1 LKAYLKQVDLIQS
14 AARKRRTDYRR
25 RSSLKSLVCLPFAA
39 ALLVA
44 GSASAHHS
52 AAMFDSSK
60 LVVLRGTVTSFS
72 YLNPHSWISVQAA
85 PEGSSEAAKRW
96 DVEATS
102 PSSLARIGVEKD
114 TLKPGEKLTIA
125 IRPLRDGR
133 PGGSMV
139 LFVTADG
146 KRYGADPAAVGLDV
160 AKLKP

>member
-1 LKAYLKQVDLIQS
+1 MRAIAYLPL
-14 AARKRRTDYRR
+14 
-25 RSSLKSLVCLPFAA
+25 AA
-39 ALLVA
+39 ALAIAAPV
-44 GSASAHHS
+44 SAHHS

-60 LVVLRGTVTSFS
+60 LVVLKGSVTEFS

-85 PEGSSEAAKRW
+85 PEGVSEAPKRW

-102 PSSLARIGVEKD
+102 PSSLSRIGVEKE
-114 TLKPGEKLTIA
+114 TLKPGDKIVIA

-133 PGGSMV
+133 SAGSMV
-139 LFVTADG
+139 FFVTADG

>member
-1 LKAYLKQVDLIQS
+1 MRPLAYL
-14 AARKRRTDYRR
+14 
-25 RSSLKSLVCLPFAA
+25 SLAA
-39 ALLVA
+39 AAMLA
-44 GSASAHHS
+44 APASAHHS

-60 LVVLRGTVTSFS
+60 LVVLKGAVTEFS

-85 PEGSSEAAKRW
+85 PDGASEAAKRW

-102 PSSLARIGVEKD
+102 PSSLSRIGVEKE
-114 TLKPGEKLTIA
+114 TLKPGEKITIA

-139 LFVTADG
+139 FFVTADG

>member
-1 LKAYLKQVDLIQS
+1 MRLFACLS
-14 AARKRRTDYRR
+14 FTAAM
-25 RSSLKSLVCLPFAA
+25 L
-39 ALLVA
+39 A
-44 GSASAHHS
+44 GTASAHHS

-60 LVVLRGTVTSFS
+60 LLVLRGSVTEFS

-85 PEGSSEAAKRW
+85 PEDGSEAAKRW

-102 PSSLARIGVEKD
+102 PSSLARIGVEKE
-114 TLKPGEKLTIA
+114 TLKPGEKITIA

-139 LFVTADG
+139 FFVTADG

-160 AKLKP
+160 TKLKP